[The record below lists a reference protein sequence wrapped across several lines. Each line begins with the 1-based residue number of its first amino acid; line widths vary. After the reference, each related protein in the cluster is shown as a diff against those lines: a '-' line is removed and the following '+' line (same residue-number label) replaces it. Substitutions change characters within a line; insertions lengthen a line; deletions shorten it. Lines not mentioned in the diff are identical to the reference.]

1 MEQTMDPADTNDRS
15 DVDRLAE
22 LVVHLTDCDPQKAL
36 EVIDLTDGSRRDQ
49 VDKLEVVAR
58 AMVRLRHQDAS
69 AEPVEAIDLREQAAA
84 QAKHEA

>member
-36 EVIDLTDGSRRDQ
+36 EVIDLTDGSHRDH
-49 VDKLEVVAR
+49 VDKLEAVAR
-58 AMVRLRHQDAS
+58 AMVRLRHQDAG
-69 AEPVEAIDLREQAAA
+69 AKPDVDIDLREQAAA
-84 QAKHEA
+84 ESKHEA